1 MKKNIYLIAGICI
14 ILDQITKI
22 FASLYLDNIKII
34 NNFFSLTY
42 VKNYG
47 GAWGILNN
55 NLFFL
60 ITISIFALLTINK
73 YISSDVNTTKLSIV
87 SYGMLI
93 GGIFGNL
100 IDRIF
105 RGYVV
110 DFLNF
115 NIFNY
120 DFPVFNIADM
130 LIVVGIILMIIE
142 VIGGN
147 YGSKSNKK

>member
-1 MKKNIYLIAGICI
+1 MKKRIYLIAILGI
-14 ILDQITKI
+14 ILDQITKA
-22 FASLYLDNIKII
+22 FATAYLDNIVLIKD
-34 NNFFSLTY
+34 FLSLTY

-55 NLFFL
+55 NLFILVGVSIITL
-60 ITISIFALLTINK
+60 IIINR
-73 YISSDVNTTKLSIV
+73 YISSDVNITKLSVV
-87 SYGMLI
+87 SYGLLI

-100 IDRIF
+100 FDRIF

-115 NIFNY
+115 YIFKY
-120 DFPVFNIADM
+120 DFPVFNVADM
-130 LIVVGIILMIIE
+130 LIVIGIILMFIE
-142 VIGGN
+142 IVGGK

>member
-1 MKKNIYLIAGICI
+1 MKKNIYLIAGIGI

-55 NLFFL
+55 NLFIL

-73 YISSDVNTTKLSIV
+73 YISSDVNITKLSIV

-105 RGYVV
+105 RVYVV

-115 NIFNY
+115 NIFNF
-120 DFPVFNIADM
+120 DFTVFNIAVM

-142 VIGGN
+142 VIGGY

>member
-1 MKKNIYLIAGICI
+1 MKKNIYLIAGIGI
-14 ILDQITKI
+14 ILDQITKV
-22 FASLYLDNIKII
+22 FASLYLDNIGII

-55 NLFFL
+55 NLFIL
-60 ITISIFALLTINK
+60 ITVSIFALLTINK
-73 YISSDVNTTKLSIV
+73 YINSDVNITKLSSV

>member
-1 MKKNIYLIAGICI
+1 MKKRIYLIAILGI
-14 ILDQITKI
+14 ILDQITKA
-22 FASLYLDNIKII
+22 FATMYLDNIVLIKD
-34 NNFFSLTY
+34 FVSLTY

-55 NLFFL
+55 NLFILVGVSIITL
-60 ITISIFALLTINK
+60 IIINR
-73 YISSDVNTTKLSIV
+73 YISSDVNITKLSMV
-87 SYGMLI
+87 SYGLLI

-100 IDRIF
+100 FDRIF

-115 NIFNY
+115 YIFKY
-120 DFPVFNIADM
+120 DFPVFNVADM
-130 LIVVGIILMIIE
+130 LIVIGIILMFIE
-142 VIGGN
+142 IVGGK

>member
-55 NLFFL
+55 NLFIL

-73 YISSDVNTTKLSIV
+73 YISSDVNITKLSIV

-142 VIGGN
+142 VIGGY

>member
-1 MKKNIYLIAGICI
+1 MKKRIYLIAILGI
-14 ILDQITKI
+14 ILDQITKT
-22 FASLYLDNIKII
+22 FATMYLDNIVLIKDFI
-34 NNFFSLTY
+34 SLTY

-55 NLFFL
+55 NLFILVGVSIITL
-60 ITISIFALLTINK
+60 IIINR
-73 YISSDVNTTKLSIV
+73 YISRDANITKLSMA
-87 SYGMLI
+87 SYGLLI

-100 IDRIF
+100 FDRIF

-115 NIFNY
+115 YIFKY
-120 DFPVFNIADM
+120 DFPVFNVADM
-130 LIVVGIILMIIE
+130 LIVIGIILMFIE
-142 VIGGN
+142 IVGGK

>member
-55 NLFFL
+55 NLFLL

-73 YISSDVNTTKLSIV
+73 YISSDVDITKLSIV

-142 VIGGN
+142 VIGGY

>member
-1 MKKNIYLIAGICI
+1 MKKNIYLIAGIGI

-55 NLFFL
+55 NLFLL

-142 VIGGN
+142 VIGGY

>member
-1 MKKNIYLIAGICI
+1 MKKRIYLIAILGI
-14 ILDQITKI
+14 ILDQITKA
-22 FASLYLDNIKII
+22 FATVYLDNIVLIKD
-34 NNFFSLTY
+34 FLSLTY

-55 NLFFL
+55 NLFILVGVSIITL
-60 ITISIFALLTINK
+60 IIINR
-73 YISSDVNTTKLSIV
+73 YISSDVNITKLSMV
-87 SYGMLI
+87 SYGLLI

-100 IDRIF
+100 FDRIF

-115 NIFNY
+115 YIFKY
-120 DFPVFNIADM
+120 DFPVFNVADM
-130 LIVVGIILMIIE
+130 LIVIGIILMFIE
-142 VIGGN
+142 IVGGK